1 MNFNMILTQRQYE
14 NLSKEEL
21 IQKLAD
27 FNSSFV
33 SDMNIKLSKRGE
45 GLDR

>member
-21 IQKLAD
+21 IQELAD

-33 SDMNIKLSKRGE
+33 SDMITKLSKRGE